1 MTQSPGTIVPQQT
14 IGELFRDLPG
24 VGSLVENLSDGEFR
38 SSWLTNY
45 PHRGA
50 LDECCILAVIELSEL
65 PYTGRKANA
74 RVMGL
79 AMQLLRDRR
88 GANAPHNWLPA
99 MKRLRG
105 QSNIGRSSSG
115 GIT

>member
-1 MTQSPGTIVPQQT
+1 MTQPPGAIVSQQT
-14 IGELFRDLPG
+14 IGELFRDLPN

-38 SSWLTNY
+38 SCWLINY

-65 PYTGRKANA
+65 PYTGRKSNA
-74 RVMGL
+74 CVMGL
-79 AMQLLRDRR
+79 VMQLLRDRH
-88 GANAPHNWLPA
+88 GVNAPHNWLPA

-105 QSNIGRSSSG
+105 QSNIGRSRSG